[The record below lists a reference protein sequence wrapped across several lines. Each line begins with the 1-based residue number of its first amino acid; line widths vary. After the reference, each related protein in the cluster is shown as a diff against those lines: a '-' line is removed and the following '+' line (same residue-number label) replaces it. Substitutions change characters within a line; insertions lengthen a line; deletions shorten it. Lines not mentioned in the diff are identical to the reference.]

1 MDVHQKRQ
9 RRIGWMLGA
18 VAATCC
24 VVLVEAGTD
33 REGSPV
39 ADRSPIAA
47 DGNSVS
53 RGRSLFSKH
62 CAECHGPRGRG
73 DGKAGR
79 DLDPTPSDLTADDVT
94 QKTDVELFKKI
105 TRGRRPMPSYRR
117 LLSEE
122 DRWHVVNYVRSLE
135 IKPQRSKP

>member
-1 MDVHQKRQ
+1 
-9 RRIGWMLGA
+9 MLGV
-18 VAATCC
+18 VAATGGA
-24 VVLVEAGTD
+24 VLLEAGTD
-33 REGSPV
+33 REASPV
-39 ADRSPIAA
+39 AERSPIAA

-53 RGRSLFSKH
+53 RGRTLFSKH
-62 CAECHGPRGRG
+62 CAECHGAMGRG

-79 DLDPTPSDLTADDVT
+79 DLDPTPSDLTADEVC
-94 QKTDVELFKKI
+94 QKTDGELFKKI

-135 IKPQRSKP
+135 NKPQRSQP